1 MSDDRNLASSK
12 PRVRRVEVY
21 WTTIT
26 YKTVA
31 LYLAL
36 IFGLVMVTLYLV
48 YPDWYTATLARVSSA
63 LAGGDSP
70 VSQLSGNQARLVNLD
85 GRVRVKQVNSVD
97 WVAAERGMALDKGDL
112 IETGVDSAAR
122 LTFADGT
129 TYTVKSD
136 TLVTVEE
143 NSVNRD
149 RTRVGVHISSGA
161 VDLATGAWPSPDSKA
176 EVSFENAVASLRQN
190 SRAAVRSDPSR
201 NEHEITVAAGQA
213 EVLRGE
219 ERVDLGRFE
228 RASFPTGGPM
238 TKSNVL
244 APPGLTQPVNLQPV
258 FVTEPRRSPV
268 RFEWSPVPGAV
279 GYNLQVSTNSMFTKV
294 VAERRANSTSVVIP
308 GLDAGE
314 YFWNVTASDE
324 EKRVSEPSDTHKFTL
339 VAQGKGP
346 EMLLEITGTQLH
358 GNVAEVIGRTEP
370 GAALIINGQPVPNI
384 QPDGSFRFFTE
395 PLARGSQTIVIS
407 GQNRRGGT
415 AIKRVP
421 IVVPS

>member
-1 MSDDRNLASSK
+1 MTDDRNLVSSK

-31 LYLAL
+31 LYLLLA
-36 IFGLVMVTLYLV
+36 FGLVLVTLYLI
-48 YPDWYTATLARVSSA
+48 YPDWYAASLTRVSQA
-63 LAGGDSP
+63 LAGGSSS
-70 VSQLSGNQARLVNLD
+70 VSQLTGNQARLVNLD
-85 GRVRVKQVNSVD
+85 GRVRVKKVNSVD
-97 WVAAERGMALDKGDL
+97 WVNAERGMALDKGDL
-112 IETGVDSAAR
+112 IETGGDSAAR

-129 TYTVKSD
+129 TYTVKAD

-143 NSVNRD
+143 NSVDRD

-228 RASFPTGGPM
+228 RASFPTGGPL
-238 TKSNVL
+238 TRSSVL
-244 APPGLTQPVNLQPV
+244 APPDLAQPVNLQPL
-258 FVTEPRRSPV
+258 FVADPRRSPV
-268 RFEWSPVPGAV
+268 RFEWKPVPGAV
-279 GYNLQVSTNSMFTKV
+279 SYSLQVSTNSMFTKL
-294 VAERRANSTSVVIP
+294 VAERRSNTTSVEIP

-314 YFWNVTASDE
+314 YFWNVTATDE
-324 EKRVSEPSDTHKFTL
+324 GKRISEPSDTYKFTL

-346 EMLLEITGTQLH
+346 EMLLEVTGTQLH

-395 PLARGSQTIVIS
+395 PLAQGSQTIVIT